1 MTTDREIKEDR
12 EARNAVLG
20 VLEGGIAQNM
30 LFTVGNI
37 AISGENYSTIAKEI
51 RAENIWVFKG
61 KKLKAAKYLYESD
74 TLWTQKFP
82 LGGSLDEDDKALLLH
97 ECTHAVA
104 DVCMYRVGA
113 TSVLDYVDETAA
125 HLAQR
130 AYTLRSMSEQD
141 AVGLVKF
148 IQQGSADDFKK
159 KTYQLLVDKNLH
171 TIRGNGAVI
180 QQSELAPFYGALMQ
194 VKSDEGT
201 QLYHYTETSL
211 SGINGLQRS
220 NMGDGISVVR
230 GSQPRVQI
238 AAQDHAWPDPGELS
252 VWLRNNR
259 HRSSDDRFQMLKRI
273 LVTMSRV
280 EALPILNAMT
290 SQNSGNP
297 LSREIFSYFPT
308 LSERKHAIKV
318 LDQRVMKN

>member
-1 MTTDREIKEDR
+1 MTTEREIKEDR

-37 AISGENYSTIAKEI
+37 VISGENYSTIANEI

-61 KKLKAAKYLYESD
+61 KKPAVAKYLYDSD

-82 LGGSLDEDDKALLLH
+82 LGGSLDDDDKALLLH

-104 DVCMYRVGA
+104 DVCMYRAGA

-130 AYTLRSMSEQD
+130 VYTLRTMNEQD
-141 AVGLVKF
+141 AVGFVKF
-148 IQQGSADDFKK
+148 IQQGSGDDFKK

-171 TIRGNGAVI
+171 TTKGNGAVI
-180 QQSELAPFYGALMQ
+180 QQSQLAPFYSALMQ

-201 QLYHYTETSL
+201 RLYHYTETSL

-220 NMGDGISVVR
+220 NMWDGVGVVPQLQ
-230 GSQPRVQI
+230 SRVQI
-238 AAQDHAWPDPGELS
+238 MSQDHAWPDAGELS
-252 VWLRNNR
+252 AWLRNNR
-259 HRSSDDRFQMLKRI
+259 HKSSDDRFQMLKRT
-273 LVTMSRV
+273 LVTMSRL
-280 EALPILNAMT
+280 EALPVLNAIT
-290 SQNSGNP
+290 SQNSGNQ
-297 LSREIFSYFPT
+297 LSRELFFYFPT
-308 LSERKHAIKV
+308 PTERKHAIKV
-318 LDQRVMKN
+318 LEQRVIKQ